1 MLSKRM
7 KIHWKALD
15 IVNPSR
21 IRKLSG
27 RKYAHHYGLL
37 DGFTHCYRKNGVM
50 GFVESFREVFVIW
63 VSWFVVWEYVEH
75 VSCQT
80 CC

>member
-1 MLSKRM
+1 MVYLMGS
-7 KIHWKALD
+7 H
-15 IVNPSR
+15 IV
-21 IRKLSG
+21 IAKM
-27 RKYAHHYGLL
+27 GL
-37 DGFTHCYRKNGVM
+37 M